1 MIEKHY
7 YQENL
12 SEGQKEV
19 IEAFNG
25 LETGEEQE
33 RIVDILYDAVFE
45 RNLKAALS
53 QSILTGKSREVE
65 ELQNKVKELTHQVN
79 HWRTKTREA
88 LNNGITSKAE
98 RKAERREIMKEIL
111 EAETTIGYNETIKK
125 QNAYIYELLERIKAL
140 KAELRQI
147 STEP

>member
-33 RIVDILYDAVFE
+33 RIVDILYDAVFG

-53 QSILTGKSREVE
+53 QRILTEKSREVE

-79 HWRTKTREA
+79 HWRTRTREA
-88 LNNGITSKAE
+88 LNDGLTSKTE
-98 RKAERREIMKEIL
+98 RKAERREIMKEII
-111 EAETTIGYNETIKK
+111 AEERTQGYAQTVKEK
-125 QNAYIYELLERIKAL
+125 NAYITELLERIKAL
-140 KAELRQI
+140 KAELRQTN
-147 STEP
+147 TEP